1 MRRRHVLLAWY
12 ANLWSRT
19 VDLVG
24 DYAGDELF
32 IIEGDS
38 LLLHVFSD
46 KQLDFNPGFQL
57 LHATYI
63 LEKFL
68 QGLHQRKCNFH
79 LVFFKEH
86 AQLCVPP
93 NATRDVYCKCL
104 LAREAIVQHLQGNLS
119 TAVPSIKVKLFDSYW
134 STDFLN
140 YLTTSATYF
149 IMCHDGAFSKMVPG
163 HGSSSGSVDDN
174 QDDDNDGDD
183 VVEELDDETGILSLV
198 ESPDAD
204 GSEEIDDEDASDK
217 SSIQGPIHALGFRY
231 MINWFVGRGYNIA
244 LVNGIEC
251 RDTKVM
257 AMIIEGNSLVAK
269 KISRRLAGETLHSD
283 SRFEDADSDSDL
295 EPNSAREI
303 PFLQLTR
310 SSPAEIFEQ
319 LGSSENREIIQ
330 KLLDSVDRYQGAGLS
345 QRELVLI
352 VTLSLMFKSG
362 LLSAGET
369 KASCALILHAALMH
383 ECRLTDRVVKPADI
397 VTGSH
402 YFESFVGAAHM
413 VLTSN
418 SWRKVVTDNFI
429 RCDLADLIDGRL
441 FFHSLGRHATRASFE
456 PSVISKFDTLASCLE
471 RLCGVCLQLEP
482 LALGD
487 QATKQELEKGKT
499 VPTDKSTKPVLP
511 FSHPVFNTHLA
522 PVHLLLDK
530 SEDPNMKKETFRVFK
545 ELSHWHNH
553 HHAVG
558 GKSNAMKMT
567 EKQAFFAKRRNQFF
581 MAEMRDYAASLTNA
595 TGGLLE
601 PETVFVRSGKDTKPK
616 PSSSSKA
623 IEHPP
628 PKFKEKK
635 GSTKS
640 SAKNKPSVKDVAAAA
655 NEKKRSE
662 MVEKQIQIWIAMKAI
677 FDKETQPATRFL
689 KAKQYLATRPSHKRA
704 IIQAEVSIYLLSI
717 LVELWIA
724 KCVAGERRRFLHIAA
739 FIWDM
744 VCSMAKMK
752 EAITLEIASYL
763 TNTIKALGL
772 PAELDIHP
780 GRKLSKSSVSSPVFP
795 SGKVGSLDIGLSPT
809 EFQLLHAA
817 PFLDRNMGSAPDPRV
832 RDFEPDE
839 WQRKVLDEIDA
850 KRSLFVVAPTSAGKT
865 FISFYAM
872 KKVLE
877 DDDDGVLVY
886 VAPTKALVNQIAAEI
901 QARFSKSFKHGGKSV
916 WGIHTRDYRIN
927 NPTGCQVLVTVPHIL
942 QIMLLSPANATSWSS
957 RVKRIIFDEVHCI
970 GQVDDGVV
978 WEQLLLLAP
987 CPIIAL
993 SATIGN
999 PQKFCK
1005 WLQMTQKANGID
1017 LTMIEHSH
1025 RYSDLRKYVYK
1036 PPKRFLFNGLPA
1048 SVPFAPP
1055 GLDNAAGMAFM
1066 HPVASLV
1073 VDRLRGMPDDLT
1085 LEARDCWMLWRAM
1098 MKYQSQDFPVEKYLD
1113 PAVALPNVIRKVDIV
1128 HWEAKLKA
1136 LLKTWIED
1144 PKSPFEMVL
1153 GDLEHSVRAASRPE
1167 VQISSGKITTS
1178 ENPRKV
1184 IARHYLNTTLPL
1196 ACSLHEQG
1204 GLPALFFNY
1213 DRSGCEDMCR
1223 HLLEQLENAEKQWK
1237 DSSSAWKDKLAGWEA
1252 WKSSEEKLAKKN
1264 PAEAKKKGKRK
1275 DEGDGIS
1282 QEDRM
1287 RETLSPETSSYEL
1300 FDPTAP
1306 VDGFHFADLK
1316 KLTPSEFDEYAFRL
1330 RGRSDEWLIKALR
1343 RGIGVHHAGMN
1354 RKYRQV
1360 CEMLFRKGYLRVVIA
1375 TGTLALGIN
1384 MPCKTVVFSGDS
1396 VFLTALNFRQAA
1408 GRAGR
1413 RGFDMLGNV
1422 VFQGLPYSKVCH
1434 LLSSKLPDLNGHF
1447 PITTSLV
1454 LRLFALLH
1462 ESKLAPNAVK
1472 MINSVL
1478 SSARI
1483 YLGGGE
1489 AKHSVL
1495 HHLRFSIEYLRRSHL
1510 LGPTGVPLN
1519 FAGCVSHLYFVE
1531 NASFAFHALL
1541 KGGYFH
1547 RLCEDVNRRPK
1558 VILLNMMLV
1567 MSHLFG
1573 RRWIRPSILE
1583 NLKMASKKSTSLVVL
1598 PHLPPEAAKIL
1609 KQSNQET
1616 LSIYSSYV
1624 KTFVDQHISE
1634 TDCNLPL
1641 TGMKCG
1647 GDRSLES
1654 LKTPFSRPVRYISA
1668 FYALSGHEDNW
1679 ETIADLCT
1687 TVRNGVWL
1695 EKTVVPYVGVFPDEE
1710 GQLPLNAYLYDF
1722 YKHGNDQALEKY
1734 NGIRKGDIWF
1744 VLNDFSLVLATIVT
1758 SFENLLKLSP
1768 VVDADMLDVM
1778 GTGDAN
1784 EEELDVET
1792 IQNEASN
1799 VPTGKPNPTDLP
1811 TGQAPSTT
1819 SASSAIVA
1827 VPRRKAVA
1835 DSWEDEAEGNEEE
1848 EETSKLVESKSKKK
1862 ENDLEDWRRA
1872 RDEVSMSAIGG
1883 KDERILNVLK
1893 SFKLL
1898 QTEFNQKFK
1907 EMWA

>member
-1 MRRRHVLLAWY
+1 M
-12 ANLWSRT
+12 
-19 VDLVG
+19 
-24 DYAGDELF
+24 
-32 IIEGDS
+32 
-38 LLLHVFSD
+38 
-46 KQLDFNPGFQL
+46 
-57 LHATYI
+57 
-63 LEKFL
+63 
-68 QGLHQRKCNFH
+68 
-79 LVFFKEH
+79 
-86 AQLCVPP
+86 
-93 NATRDVYCKCL
+93 
-104 LAREAIVQHLQGNLS
+104 
-119 TAVPSIKVKLFDSYW
+119 
-134 STDFLN
+134 
-140 YLTTSATYF
+140 
-149 IMCHDGAFSKMVPG
+149 
-163 HGSSSGSVDDN
+163 
-174 QDDDNDGDD
+174 
-183 VVEELDDETGILSLV
+183 
-198 ESPDAD
+198 
-204 GSEEIDDEDASDK
+204 
-217 SSIQGPIHALGFRY
+217 
-231 MINWFVGRGYNIA
+231 
-244 LVNGIEC
+244 
-251 RDTKVM
+251 
-257 AMIIEGNSLVAK
+257 
-269 KISRRLAGETLHSD
+269 
-283 SRFEDADSDSDL
+283 
-295 EPNSAREI
+295 
-303 PFLQLTR
+303 
-310 SSPAEIFEQ
+310 
-319 LGSSENREIIQ
+319 
-330 KLLDSVDRYQGAGLS
+330 
-345 QRELVLI
+345 
-352 VTLSLMFKSG
+352 
-362 LLSAGET
+362 
-369 KASCALILHAALMH
+369 AALW
-383 ECRLTDRVVKPADI
+383 
-397 VTGSH
+397 
-402 YFESFVGAAHM
+402 
-413 VLTSN
+413 N
-418 SWRKVVTDNFI
+418 
-429 RCDLADLIDGRL
+429 
-441 FFHSLGRHATRASFE
+441 
-456 PSVISKFDTLASCLE
+456 
-471 RLCGVCLQLEP
+471 
-482 LALGD
+482 
-487 QATKQELEKGKT
+487 QATKQELEKGKA

-511 FSHPVFNTHLA
+511 FSHPVFNAHLA

-553 HHAVG
+553 HHPVG

-567 EKQAFFAKRRNQFF
+567 EKQAFFAKRQ
-581 MAEMRDYAASLTNA
+581 
-595 TGGLLE
+595 
-601 PETVFVRSGKDTKPK
+601 
-616 PSSSSKA
+616 
-623 IEHPP
+623 HPP

-635 GSTKS
+635 GSTKP
-640 SAKNKPSVKDVAAAA
+640 SAKNKPSAKDVAAAA

-677 FDKETQPATRFL
+677 FDKESQPATRFL

-704 IIQAEVSIYLLSI
+704 MIQAEVSIYLLSI

-752 EAITLEIASYL
+752 EAITLQIASYL

-772 PAELDIHP
+772 PAELDFHP

-795 SGKVGSLDIGLSPT
+795 SGKVGSLDIGVSPT

-1098 MKYQSQDFPVEKYLD
+1098 MKYQSQNFPVEKSLD

-1128 HWEAKLKA
+1128 HWEAQLKA

-1153 GDLEHSVRAASRPE
+1153 GELEHSVRAASRPE

-1184 IARHYLNTTLPL
+1184 IARHYLDTTLPL

-1252 WKSSEEKLAKKN
+1252 WKSSEEKLAKKT
-1264 PAEAKKKGKRK
+1264 PVEAKKKGKRK

-1287 RETLSPETSSYEL
+1287 RETVSPETSSYEL

-1316 KLTPSEFDEYAFRL
+1316 KLTPSEFDEYALRL

-1354 RKYRQV
+1354 RKY
-1360 CEMLFRKGYLRVVIA
+1360 
-1375 TGTLALGIN
+1375 
-1384 MPCKTVVFSGDS
+1384 
-1396 VFLTALNFRQAA
+1396 RQAA

-1472 MINSVL
+1472 MINSVF

-1489 AKHSVL
+1489 ANIL
-1495 HHLRFSIEYLRRSHL
+1495 
-1510 LGPTGVPLN
+1510 
-1519 FAGCVSHLYFVE
+1519 
-1531 NASFAFHALL
+1531 
-1541 KGGYFH
+1541 
-1547 RLCEDVNRRPK
+1547 PK
-1558 VILLNMMLV
+1558 AILLNMMLV

-1654 LKTPFSRPVRYISA
+1654 LKTPCSRPVRYISA

-1695 EKTVVPYVGVFPDEE
+1695 EKAVVPYVGVFPDEE

-1784 EEELDVET
+1784 EEKLDVET

-1799 VPTGKPNPTDLP
+1799 VPTGKPNPTNLP

-1862 ENDLEDWRRA
+1862 ENDLEDRGRA

-1883 KDERILNVLK
+1883 KDQRILNVLK